1 MWSHDNN
8 RALVFVLVCIIWN
21 RWPAAAS
28 MQQMDSEVCILALQ
42 QCGDIL
48 RLQEEACNILQEKVS
63 AFMDI
68 VLSLRIIC
76 D

>member
-1 MWSHDNN
+1 
-8 RALVFVLVCIIWN
+8 
-21 RWPAAAS
+21 
-28 MQQMDSEVCILALQ
+28 MDSEVCILALQ

-68 VLSLRIIC
+68 VLSLRIIM
-76 D
+76 